1 MLSSSDEEE
10 FPRFA
15 VISSLPKLTL
25 GDTVV
30 RLRVTTAEE
39 VIPLL
44 KESILVNQN
53 AQILFAGINPEHCT

>member
-1 MLSSSDEEE
+1 
-10 FPRFA
+10 
-15 VISSLPKLTL
+15 
-25 GDTVV
+25 
-30 RLRVTTAEE
+30 VTTAEE